1 MSKKILIIEDE
12 KTLADSLGEKL
23 TQEGFDVLRAE
34 DGITGLDMAFQ
45 NEPDLILL
53 DIVMPKMNG
62 LEMLSRLRKDDWG
75 KLVPVILL
83 TNYENTTKME
93 EVKQYGVEDYLI
105 KSGTKLQDIVDKVRS
120 VIKL

>member
-1 MSKKILIIEDE
+1 MSKILIIEDE
-12 KTLADSLGEKL
+12 KALADSLGEKL

-62 LEMLSRLRKDDWG
+62 LEMLSRLRKDEWG
-75 KLVPVILL
+75 KRVAVILL
-83 TNYENTTKME
+83 TNYENTAKME
-93 EVKQYGVEDYLI
+93 EVKKYGVEDYLI
-105 KSGTKLQDIVDKVRS
+105 KSGTKLQDIVDKVRG
-120 VIKL
+120 VIKS

>member
-1 MSKKILIIEDE
+1 MSKILIIEDE
-12 KTLADSLGEKL
+12 KALADSLGEKL

-62 LEMLSRLRKDDWG
+62 LEMLSRLRKDEQG
-75 KLVPVILL
+75 KRIPVILL
-83 TNYENTTKME
+83 TNYENTDKME
-93 EVKQYGVEDYLI
+93 EVKKYGVEDYLI

-120 VIKL
+120 VIKS

>member
-12 KTLADSLGEKL
+12 KVLADSLGEKL
-23 TQEGFDVLRAE
+23 TQEGFDVLLAE

-62 LEMLSRLRKDDWG
+62 LEMLSRLRKDEWG
-75 KLVPVILL
+75 KRVSVILL

-93 EVKQYGVEDYLI
+93 EAKEYGVEDYLI

-120 VIKL
+120 VIKS